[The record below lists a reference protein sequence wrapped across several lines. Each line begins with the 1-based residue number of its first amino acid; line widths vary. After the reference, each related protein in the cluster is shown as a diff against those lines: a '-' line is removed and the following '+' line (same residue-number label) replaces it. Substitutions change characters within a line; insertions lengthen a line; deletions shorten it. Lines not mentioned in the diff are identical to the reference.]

1 MSESP
6 MDITSPST
14 SRFPDSDCDASLAS
28 RSFCCSNASGWT
40 SNSTGTSSGIIP
52 SSSMSAVIFFFF
64 DCLGRP
70 VATLVFWVTRTTP
83 DELVFASAMSMAS
96 SALSSLIFLFP
107 EATCLAFSIALV
119 GITRNIVKIGI
130 HAGGRSWVNNNRVD
144 IHFTDGGVQVIQVFS
159 VTEPFLEVIEV
170 DPAGVGEQLRVL

>member
-40 SNSTGTSSGIIP
+40 SSSTGTLGEMNILRKYHGIIP
-52 SSSMSAVIFFFF
+52 SSSMSA
-64 DCLGRP
+64 L
-70 VATLVFWVTRTTP
+70 T
-83 DELVFASAMSMAS
+83 FASAMSMAS

-119 GITRNIVKIGI
+119 GITRNIAKIGI

-144 IHFTDGGVQVIQVFS
+144 IPRSFGLNDTHFTDGGVQVIQVFS